1 MGKSNAQRQREWHE
15 RQKMFNCQEYRKKEI
30 EIVNAYKVKQN
41 PANLKKKHQEATRK
55 WRANEKAAT
64 ESNLNDQALP
74 QTASNSPVMRKQS
87 HGKALKQI

>member
-41 PANLKKKHQEATRK
+41 PANLKKKH
-55 WRANEKAAT
+55 
-64 ESNLNDQALP
+64 
-74 QTASNSPVMRKQS
+74 
-87 HGKALKQI
+87 